1 MQASSGIS
9 APDRKREHEN
19 SHRVLRAVDTMNKW
33 LVKLCGLALVV
44 MVLSVT
50 LGILVRFVFS
60 HMDLHIRA
68 SWTEE
73 VSRYLM
79 IWSVFVG
86 GAVAARSGKLIG
98 VEALVANLPR
108 PAGRSLKYISHAFSL
123 AFYGVLCWVGLE
135 WIEFGESQSSP
146 VLQMPLTYLH
156 ASMLVGGVLLIINT
170 LALILEVRVQGKD
183 IRHAAIDDELET
195 ALASTENTSKS
206 EART

>member
-1 MQASSGIS
+1 MQAASGM
-9 APDRKREHEN
+9 APDPMRRHECGR
-19 SHRVLRAVDTMNKW
+19 RVLRAVDIMNKG
-33 LVKLCGLALVV
+33 LVKLCGLALVA

-60 HMDLHIRA
+60 HMDIQIRA

-86 GAVAARSGKLIG
+86 AAVAARSGKLIG
-98 VEALVANLPR
+98 VEALVTYLP
-108 PAGRSLKYISHAFSL
+108 AIMGRSLKYIAHALSL
-123 AFYGVLCWVGLE
+123 VFYGVLCWVGLA

-156 ASMLVGGVLLIINT
+156 ASMTVGGVLLIINT
-170 LALILEVRVQGKD
+170 LALILEARINGKD
-183 IRHAAIDDELET
+183 IRHAAIDDELES
-195 ALASTENTSKS
+195 ALASMDNAAKA
-206 EART
+206 EARA